1 MIKLSLWIKSTLV
14 VIILNKR
21 SVLTLTSYRLASFS
35 CLFFLA
41 TWRKLTSPLSNQNGS
56 KEIFPFGEFFKAC
69 KVSHRRLSEGIAK
82 HKKLQLISSNASQV
96 WIRHTA
102 LHKIQS
108 EEKPP
113 DFTKFPSGTFIYLFL
128 CYLYNHTSQNDRDNS
143 IMHCDNFFIRFPQ
156 SILLRKI
163 PNWVTWPEVH
173 FPLLRK
179 EIRKRLP
186 IVHSWTAVRK
196 SASFPVASREEHRFI
211 QTL

>member
-1 MIKLSLWIKSTLV
+1 MG
-14 VIILNKR
+14 R
-21 SVLTLTSYRLASFS
+21 RRF
-35 CLFFLA
+35 
-41 TWRKLTSPLSNQNGS
+41 SPLVNFLRPV
-56 KEIFPFGEFFKAC
+56 KFPIVDFQKA
-69 KVSHRRLSEGIAK
+69 SRNT
-82 HKKLQLISSNASQV
+82 KKLQLISSNASQV